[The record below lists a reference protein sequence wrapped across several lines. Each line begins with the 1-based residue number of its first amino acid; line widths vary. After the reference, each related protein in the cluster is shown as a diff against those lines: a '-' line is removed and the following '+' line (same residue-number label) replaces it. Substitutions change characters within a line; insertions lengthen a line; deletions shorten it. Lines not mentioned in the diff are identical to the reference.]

1 MALIGDSSTSKNCPP
16 TCPIAPM
23 KEEEAERER
32 GDPEKCRPS
41 AGLGSAVPCVILNPK
56 SSQTTKLNPDSRPAL
71 KVALSINTSVK
82 SFKDVKK

>member
-1 MALIGDSSTSKNCPP
+1 MALIGDLSTSKNCPP

-41 AGLGSAVPCVILNPK
+41 AGLGSAVPCVILNPN
-56 SSQTTKLNPDSRPAL
+56 SDSRPAL
-71 KVALSINTSVK
+71 KVTLSINTSVK